1 MGNKH
6 TNLLL
11 VAGVALVVWL
21 VVLKK
26 EPSQPPSEPLQ
37 EVAAQRE
44 TPPPDRPNPPAA
56 EVSDSASPNVAP
68 KNDEPPFLGTP
79 NSANRPKSGPVRI
92 RKGEPIPEL
101 FPHEKERDEIIRLS
115 TLPPESGVLSTVAA
129 YLKHDDATVREE
141 ARTALLRLSSPL
153 AIPYLKEAAG
163 SAKSAEEAKD
173 LREAAE
179 FLALVQDQANPPA
192 ETPAP

>member
-1 MGNKH
+1 MGKH
-6 TNLLL
+6 TKLLL
-11 VAGVALVVWL
+11 VAGLALVALL
-21 VVLKK
+21 VVVLTK
-26 EPSQPPSEPLQ
+26 EPQQPPSKPLQ

-44 TPPPDRPNPPAA
+44 ASPPDTANPPAA

-129 YLKHDDATVREE
+129 YLKHDDANVREE